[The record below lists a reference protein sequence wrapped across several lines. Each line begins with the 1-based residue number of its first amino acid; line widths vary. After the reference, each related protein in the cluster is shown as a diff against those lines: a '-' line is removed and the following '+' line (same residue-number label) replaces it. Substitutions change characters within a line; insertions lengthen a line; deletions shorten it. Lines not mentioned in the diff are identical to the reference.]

1 LAEETEITNVG
12 GDGVASEATLLN
24 LLSAMESLGGKGG
37 GKSAA
42 AKAQEMY
49 NKRQADGIK
58 IIDTESKVRDKGV
71 AALKKANAA
80 LKKFGSVLADATAG
94 GLFAVGASLKNLST
108 EILMGGNQIGDFTK
122 HLPLVGDH
130 LGILTGYFQGSI
142 DTFRNLSDVGAGFG
156 GDILAMRQAS
166 ADASLSLE
174 QFASLVGGSSGTLTM
189 LGSTVTQGA
198 QRLGSMTKEL
208 RNADRGLMNLGF
220 TQESL
225 NEGMVDY
232 LENQALAGQLRGR
245 SDRSLIDGAQN
256 YLTELDKL
264 SKITGKSRKEL
275 AEQMNQNGQAANI
288 NVTRARL
295 SGEALMNFDN
305 NLAHLTTMVP
315 GLGDAFKD
323 LSDGIPQTEVG
334 QVLTSLVPGFKEL
347 AEANASGRIS
357 QEEFQRR
364 LADLTP
370 QITRAFDSMDPAQV
384 QALMGREGFDGLL
397 GSLSEVRT
405 YTQRQ
410 TKAAAAAAEQAN
422 ADAKRQPLTA
432 FLANFEQTVQDVRS
446 KFESAFIE
454 SGVLDFIGEELA
466 GGAGTLMEQIDGL
479 ADTLQTYLG
488 SDDFKNDFQSFK
500 DALANTKTAI
510 TEFIDN
516 FRKFDLK
523 TALFG
528 GKKGDVIGKNED
540 GTDKVL
546 ATDVSGLFK
555 GMEGESIKSIIFSNL
570 TSAIGGL
577 FLDFDITWDDIIV
590 GGLAG
595 IGALI
600 AAPVIGIPGAIT
612 AAIIAVVGKDKLI
625 ELFNGTWEV
634 IKGFFSFGTDVDS
647 KSYSIGNLAN
657 GAWETVKGWF
667 TFGEGESAY
676 SLSTL
681 VSDAWTKITGFF
693 DFGEEGFSFSALF
706 DKAWDV
712 VTGYFSWQ
720 GQVWT
725 GIGGLFDEAWTK
737 VTGWL
742 SFGDKTWSLSKLMS
756 DAWETVKGFF
766 SFGEEFSIS
775 KLTSDAWDSVTGFF
789 SFGGEEFSISKL
801 TSDAWESVTGFF
813 RFGEEGFSISEL
825 FNEAWGKITGIFKWG
840 EDVTGFSISGLLSTA
855 WETVTGM
862 FGFGSGEDAVS
873 FSISGLLST
882 AWETITGFF
891 SFEGIEIPSISSLF
905 QGIIDTVKGFFSFD
919 FEMPS
924 FKQYLPKWLGGE
936 GKSLLGGSDTE
947 VEVPEVP
954 TATIDAAPAVESVD
968 SLVDAQSAM
977 VSFAN
982 IDGLQN
988 NLDIIKNGLD
998 TDGVR
1003 SYTASMERLVE
1014 VLGKLNDEL
1023 SKDNKYGP
1031 GTGEN
1036 AGSVL
1041 SKMGSIGGSAGSEE
1055 VNSTLQLV
1063 LNELK
1068 LHTAKQGLI
1077 EVNTRSRGI
1086 DISRTVS

>member
-1 LAEETEITNVG
+1 MAEETEITNVG

-71 AALKKANAA
+71 DALKRANKA
-80 LKKFGSVLADATAG
+80 LKKFGSVLADGAAG

-288 NVTRARL
+288 NVTRAKL

-315 GLGDAFKD
+315 GLGDALKD

-410 TKAAAAAAEQAN
+410 TEAAAAAAEQAN

-488 SDDFKNDFQSFK
+488 SDDFKTDFQSFK

-510 TEFIDN
+510 IEFMDN

-523 TALFG
+523 
-528 GKKGDVIGKNED
+528 IH
-540 GTDKVL
+540 
-546 ATDVSGLFK
+546 
-555 GMEGESIKSIIFSNL
+555 M
-570 TSAIGGL
+570 
-577 FLDFDITWDDIIV
+577 
-590 GGLAG
+590 
-595 IGALI
+595 
-600 AAPVIGIPGAIT
+600 
-612 AAIIAVVGKDKLI
+612 
-625 ELFNGTWEV
+625 
-634 IKGFFSFGTDVDS
+634 
-647 KSYSIGNLAN
+647 
-657 GAWETVKGWF
+657 
-667 TFGEGESAY
+667 
-676 SLSTL
+676 
-681 VSDAWTKITGFF
+681 
-693 DFGEEGFSFSALF
+693 
-706 DKAWDV
+706 
-712 VTGYFSWQ
+712 
-720 GQVWT
+720 
-725 GIGGLFDEAWTK
+725 
-737 VTGWL
+737 
-742 SFGDKTWSLSKLMS
+742 
-756 DAWETVKGFF
+756 
-766 SFGEEFSIS
+766 
-775 KLTSDAWDSVTGFF
+775 
-789 SFGGEEFSISKL
+789 
-801 TSDAWESVTGFF
+801 
-813 RFGEEGFSISEL
+813 
-825 FNEAWGKITGIFKWG
+825 
-840 EDVTGFSISGLLSTA
+840 
-855 WETVTGM
+855 
-862 FGFGSGEDAVS
+862 
-873 FSISGLLST
+873 
-882 AWETITGFF
+882 
-891 SFEGIEIPSISSLF
+891 
-905 QGIIDTVKGFFSFD
+905 
-919 FEMPS
+919 
-924 FKQYLPKWLGGE
+924 
-936 GKSLLGGSDTE
+936 
-947 VEVPEVP
+947 
-954 TATIDAAPAVESVD
+954 
-968 SLVDAQSAM
+968 
-977 VSFAN
+977 
-982 IDGLQN
+982 
-988 NLDIIKNGLD
+988 
-998 TDGVR
+998 
-1003 SYTASMERLVE
+1003 
-1014 VLGKLNDEL
+1014 
-1023 SKDNKYGP
+1023 YG
-1031 GTGEN
+1031 
-1036 AGSVL
+1036 
-1041 SKMGSIGGSAGSEE
+1041 
-1055 VNSTLQLV
+1055 
-1063 LNELK
+1063 
-1068 LHTAKQGLI
+1068 
-1077 EVNTRSRGI
+1077 
-1086 DISRTVS
+1086 